1 MQQRYT
7 SVKIKNN
14 DVNNMTVV
22 HERQDRHHGGL
33 NEMPPPII

>member
-22 HERQDRHHGGL
+22 HEKTRQAPWWF
-33 NEMPPPII
+33 E